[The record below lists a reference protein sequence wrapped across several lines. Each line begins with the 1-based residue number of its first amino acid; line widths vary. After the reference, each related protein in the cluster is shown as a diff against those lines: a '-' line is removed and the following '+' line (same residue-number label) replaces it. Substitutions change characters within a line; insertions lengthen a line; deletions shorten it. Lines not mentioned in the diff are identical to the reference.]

1 MFKGCFVAQ
10 GQPPKRCPEG
20 GGLVHPL
27 PVKIGLSAKKHVP
40 TNFVTTEDPKNH
52 NVQIY
57 VFYELRSLI
66 LILCSAV
73 EMDGSLNKSDR
84 INFSKLKIFK
94 MFVSPFFE

>member
-1 MFKGCFVAQ
+1 MSGGWGA
-10 GQPPKRCPEG
+10 GSPPPSQNWVKR
-20 GGLVHPL
+20 
-27 PVKIGLSAKKHVP
+27 KKRVP

-66 LILCSAV
+66 LILFSAF